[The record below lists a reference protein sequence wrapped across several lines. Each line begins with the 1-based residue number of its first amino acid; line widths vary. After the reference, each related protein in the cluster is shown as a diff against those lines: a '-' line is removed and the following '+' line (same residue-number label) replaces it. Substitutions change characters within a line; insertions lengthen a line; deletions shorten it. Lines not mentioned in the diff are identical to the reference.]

1 MENDFRNAAADTQ
14 KRARPNLTRGEIKA
28 MTALKDRE
36 DIIITKADKGGAVVI
51 LDVKDYLTE
60 ANRQLNNTEFYKKID
75 VNLTETHAD
84 TINKVIQNF
93 ATSKLLPEQTAKA
106 LTVEN
111 ARTAKF
117 YMLPKVHK
125 EGNPGRPIINAIG
138 NPTSTIAEFVDF
150 HLQPIAEKQRSY
162 VKDTGDFLRKI
173 SQLKKLP
180 KDAILVTMDVASLY
194 TNIPHAEGINA
205 AAHALEKRQS
215 PTISTRVLLKFLS
228 LILYLNNFTFNDQ
241 NYLQVKGCAM
251 GSKCSSS
258 YADVFMGKFET
269 DKIFPKIDRKHL
281 CYVRFR
287 DDIFMI
293 WTAGENSLKEF
304 IQEINKEHPSI
315 KFDCKYS
322 RSSVNF
328 LDTTLILESNGS
340 ISTSLYRKPTD
351 RNAYLHYNSYHPLKQ
366 KENIPFGQF
375 LRAKKICSS
384 STEADESIEQ
394 IKKKFADRG
403 YPGNKLNEQKERT
416 IDIDRTDLLQDK
428 EKRESKR
435 IPFTTTFNKELPEI
449 KSIVNKHW
457 HLLQTNRD
465 IAPSFEE
472 RPVLAFRRNKNLRD
486 ILGQTHLSRG
496 KKTIPEKLR
505 KNGGC
510 QACLS
515 HARNQCCNHIISTKT
530 FRSQTTKEEFE
541 IRHSLNC
548 RSKNVIYLGFC
559 NKCPGTQYVG
569 KSEPP
574 VNLRINT
581 HRHDVKSP
589 NGGAF
594 DKHFNQPGHDYNKN
608 ARFILIEQIRNQN
621 TMKKMNIRKL
631 LEEREDYWMSKL
643 QTVTPKGLND
653 HLNSQFN
660 NQIREICS

>member
-1 MENDFRNAAADTQ
+1 
-14 KRARPNLTRGEIKA
+14 
-28 MTALKDRE
+28 MTSLKNRD

-51 LDVKDYLTE
+51 LDVKDYLAE
-60 ANRQLNNTEFYKKID
+60 ANRQLENTEFYKKID
-75 VNLTETHAD
+75 VNLTETHTD

-93 ATSKLLPEQTAKA
+93 ATSKLLSEQTAKA
-106 LTVEN
+106 LMVE
-111 ARTAKF
+111 APKTAKF

-138 NPTSTIAEFVDF
+138 NPTSSIAEFVDF

-173 SQLKKLP
+173 TQMKNLP

-194 TNIPHAEGINA
+194 TNIPHSEGINA
-205 AAHALEKRQS
+205 AAHALEKRQNPS
-215 PTISTRVLLKFLS
+215 VSTRVLLKFLS
-228 LILYLNNFTFNDQ
+228 LVLYLNNFTFNDQ
-241 NYLQVKGCAM
+241 NYLQTKGCAM

-269 DKIFPKIDRKHL
+269 DKIYPRIDGKSS
-281 CYVRFR
+281 CYIRFR

-293 WTAGENSLKEF
+293 WTAGEKSLKEF
-304 IQEINKEHPSI
+304 IKEINCEHPSI

-322 RSSVNF
+322 KRSVNF
-328 LDTTLILESNGS
+328 LDTTLTLERNGS
-340 ISTSLYRKPTD
+340 IGTSLYRKPTD

-384 STEADESIEQ
+384 STEADDSMEQ
-394 IKKKFADRG
+394 IKVKFKNRG
-403 YPGNKLNEQKERT
+403 YPDTKLDRQKEKTTCINRE
-416 IDIDRTDLLQDK
+416 DLLQDK
-428 EKRESKR
+428 EKEKSKR

-486 ILGQTHLSRG
+486 ILGQTHLSKG
-496 KKTIPEKLR
+496 KKTTSEKPR
-505 KNGGC
+505 KSGGC

-515 HARNQCCNHIISTKT
+515 HGRNQCCNQIVSTKT
-530 FRSQTTKEEFE
+530 FRSQATNETFE
-541 IRHSLNC
+541 IRHHLNC
-548 RSKNVIYLGFC
+548 RSRNVIYLGFC
-559 NKCPGTQYVG
+559 NKCQGTQYVG

-574 VNLRINT
+574 ANLRINT

-589 NGGAF
+589 TGGAF
-594 DKHFNQPGHDYNKN
+594 DKHFNEPGHDYNKN
-608 ARFILIEQIRNQN
+608 ARFILIEQIKNYKA
-621 TMKKMNIRKL
+621 MKKMEIRKL
-631 LEEREDYWMSKL
+631 LEEREDYWMAKL
-643 QTVTPKGLND
+643 KTIIPKGLND

-660 NQIREICS
+660 NQIRVICS